1 MARRYG
7 GTSLGLAITKEL
19 VEMMGGS
26 LEAASEPGRG
36 SEFRFRIPLVAS
48 SAPVSSP
55 VPTDPA
61 GLHGKWALVVDD
73 NPTNAAVVEAHLHQW
88 GMRVSLASDGM
99 KALAM
104 LREWHAEGRRTD
116 VALIDMKMPVMDGI
130 ELAERLREQPWIA
143 PKRLVML
150 TSVATDD
157 EARRARAAGIDHHVA
172 KPVRQQELLRALIR
186 QADAPASRPAPSV
199 ALGARVLVAED
210 NVVNQEVVRSM
221 LEGLGCHA
229 TIAASGVEALAA
241 LADERFD
248 MVFMDCQ
255 MPEMAGFEA
264 VRRFRDGGE
273 ASANPNDLPIVA
285 LTANALVGD
294 ADRCLAAGFDDYVS
308 KPFTQRQIEGLVRKW
323 ARGERDALVTSP
335 GALGRAETTSAAAPV
350 LDDAAVDELRRIEAE
365 AGSGLVE
372 RVLKAYT
379 SSAATLISTLIA
391 ALGARDAAA
400 ASMAAH
406 SLKSSSAN
414 VGAFALSELCAT
426 IENLAQ
432 SRRLGEAVAHIS
444 ELERQHA
451 RVAAAIDALEG
462 SVRRST

>member
-1 MARRYG
+1 G
-7 GTSLGLAITKEL
+7 
-19 VEMMGGS
+19 
-26 LEAASEPGRG
+26 
-36 SEFRFRIPLVAS
+36 
-48 SAPVSSP
+48 
-55 VPTDPA
+55 
-61 GLHGKWALVVDD
+61 
-73 NPTNAAVVEAHLHQW
+73 
-88 GMRVSLASDGM
+88 
-99 KALAM
+99 
-104 LREWHAEGRRTD
+104 
-116 VALIDMKMPVMDGI
+116 
-130 ELAERLREQPWIA
+130 
-143 PKRLVML
+143 
-150 TSVATDD
+150 
-157 EARRARAAGIDHHVA
+157 
-172 KPVRQQELLRALIR
+172 
-186 QADAPASRPAPSV
+186 
-199 ALGARVLVAED
+199 LGARVLVAED

-229 TIAASGVEALAA
+229 TVAASGVEALAA

-255 MPEMAGFEA
+255 MPEMDGFEA

-294 ADRCLAAGFDDYVS
+294 ADRCLTAGFDDYVS

-335 GALGRAETTSAAAPV
+335 GVLGRPETTSAAAPV

-365 AGSGLVE
+365 AGSGLVD

-426 IENLAQ
+426 IESLAQ

-444 ELERQHA
+444 E
-451 RVAAAIDALEG
+451 
-462 SVRRST
+462 